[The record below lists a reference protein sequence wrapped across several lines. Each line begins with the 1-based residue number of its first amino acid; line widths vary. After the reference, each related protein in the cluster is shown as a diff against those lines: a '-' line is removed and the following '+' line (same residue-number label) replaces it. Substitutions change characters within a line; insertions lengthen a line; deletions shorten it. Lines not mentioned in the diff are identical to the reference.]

1 MATPGVQL
9 WPNSKQAK
17 KGIRS
22 GHPELTVEC
31 PQCHS
36 PAGRTCFM
44 APGYWGITHT
54 ARKARYRELS
64 MAAVTPITLPL

>member
-1 MATPGVQL
+1 MASSHVQL

-17 KGIRS
+17 KGFRR

-31 PQCHS
+31 PRCHS
-36 PAGRTCFM
+36 PAGRTCFI

-54 ARKARYRELS
+54 ARKDRYREL
-64 MAAVTPITLPL
+64 AAVTPTTLPS